1 MTKQPIPAVVQG
13 TIELESGRVFEL
25 ESPRGKE
32 WLAEI
37 IIDSETGREKG
48 RSFRY
53 ESMKGHASFT
63 ARNQPIRGI
72 SYWYAS
78 KKVGGNLNKIY
89 IGKLEEV
96 TINRLEEVAE
106 KIAIPKPKKVEEDT
120 TGDTNAVGESPDRI
134 QALESQLAE
143 LWAFVEERLGKLT
156 A

>member
-25 ESPRGKE
+25 DSPRGKE
-32 WLAEI
+32 WLAELI
-37 IIDSETGREKG
+37 TDPESGKEKG

-53 ESMKGHASFT
+53 ESMRGHASFT

-96 TINRLEEVAE
+96 SIDRLEEVAE
-106 KIAIPKPKKVEEDT
+106 KIAIPKPKKVGEET
-120 TGDTNAVGESPDRI
+120 TGDTNAVVESPDRI
-134 QALESQLAE
+134 QALEAQMAE
-143 LWAFVEERLGKLT
+143 MRGLLDELRGKLT